1 MSIADDVKSYAEQVL
16 TETRKAAE
24 EGRKPFYALVGLN
37 DLLLEQTKELAERT
51 QAQIDEYREGLIE
64 RIAAF
69 REDFEQTMAEG
80 RKRAES
86 LPKMAQS
93 VDSDD
98 VQKFIKDYVAAANK
112 IYTDLSKRGQ
122 KLVRELSSGVQD
134 NPVVKRITEATD
146 EATANTVALINR
158 GQEAVLEAQDRT
170 QKAYDDAAKLAR
182 DTGDR
187 VQRAANATVR
197 QARRTADDIEDD
209 LTEGK
214 SPARRAAG
222 KKAAATRKATKK
234 APAKKAPAKK
244 TTAKK
249 TAAKKA
255 PAKKAPAKK
264 TPAKKAPAKT
274 TPASST
280 SASGTSNTSTSSPS
294 TSSPSTSSS
303 STSSSSSDSSQ
314 SGTQNS

>member
-170 QKAYDDAAKLAR
+170 QKTYDDAAKLAR

-214 SPARRAAG
+214 SPTRRAAG

-280 SASGTSNTSTSSPS
+280 SASGTSNTSTSA
-294 TSSPSTSSS
+294 PSTSSS
-303 STSSSSSDSSQ
+303 SSSTSTQ
-314 SGTQNS
+314 SGSQDS

>member
-303 STSSSSSDSSQ
+303 SSDSSQ

>member
-98 VQKFIKDYVAAANK
+98 VQNVYAN
-112 IYTDLSKRGQ
+112 Y
-122 KLVRELSSGVQD
+122 E
-134 NPVVKRITEATD
+134 PPAD
-146 EATANTVALINR
+146 E
-158 GQEAVLEAQDRT
+158 
-170 QKAYDDAAKLAR
+170 
-182 DTGDR
+182 
-187 VQRAANATVR
+187 
-197 QARRTADDIEDD
+197 
-209 LTEGK
+209 
-214 SPARRAAG
+214 S
-222 KKAAATRKATKK
+222 
-234 APAKKAPAKK
+234 
-244 TTAKK
+244 
-249 TAAKKA
+249 
-255 PAKKAPAKK
+255 
-264 TPAKKAPAKT
+264 
-274 TPASST
+274 
-280 SASGTSNTSTSSPS
+280 
-294 TSSPSTSSS
+294 
-303 STSSSSSDSSQ
+303 
-314 SGTQNS
+314 